1 MSSMTVK
8 RTCDWCGQ
16 AFMPETAH
24 QNFCCPE
31 HAAEAANARRRAKRA
46 GIPYQIFIE
55 IERDEA
61 AYKFARPRR
70 HRTPRL
76 ADEALTIEEV
86 VKIAK
91 EQNRSYGDVAGDYYR
106 AILHQDM
113 MFNLPKQENKDDQR
127 D

>member
-1 MSSMTVK
+1 MSNMTVK
-8 RTCDWCGQ
+8 RICDWCGQ
-16 AFMPETAH
+16 AFLPETAH

-31 HAAEAANARRRAKRA
+31 HATEAANARRRAKRA

-70 HRTPRL
+70 RRTPRL

-127 D
+127 K

>member
-8 RTCDWCGQ
+8 RICDWCGES
-16 AFMPETAH
+16 FLPETAH

-61 AYKFARPRR
+61 AYTFARPRR
-70 HRTPRL
+70 RRTRRL
-76 ADEALTIEEV
+76 ADEALTIREV

-91 EQNRSYGDVAGDYYR
+91 AQNRSYGDVAGDYYR

-113 MFNLPKQENKDDQR
+113 MFNLAEQEDKDGQR
-127 D
+127 K

>member
-1 MSSMTVK
+1 MSNMTVK
-8 RTCDWCGQ
+8 RICDWCGKS
-16 AFMPETAH
+16 FLPETAH

-70 HRTPRL
+70 RRTPRL

-86 VKIAK
+86 VKLGK

-113 MFNLPKQENKDDQR
+113 MFNLSKQENKDDQR
-127 D
+127 K